1 MYYIVD
7 AEAPEGEFLE
17 LSEGPSEFEEIVELI
32 PCEASP
38 SDNAN
43 IFIDQGKPRCIYTY
57 LLWNYYFMCPI
68 IG

>member
-7 AEAPEGEFLE
+7 TEAPEGEFLE
-17 LSEGPSEFEEIVELI
+17 LSEGPSKFEEIIELI

-43 IFIDQGKPRCIYTY
+43 IFTDQGNPDASIPIY
-57 LLWNYYFMCPI
+57 FGVI
-68 IG
+68 ISCV